1 MMPNMWSE
9 TPEGTRMLGRRES
22 LSSQLKKQLLQ
33 KIDDKVY
40 LPGQRIPSESDLC
53 AEFGVSRTVVR
64 EAVASLR
71 ADGVLKSRQGIGV
84 FVDDAPRLLPFEIS
98 PIPDDAVQDI
108 LQILEL
114 RLSVELEAAAMA
126 AERRSDAQLDQIRE
140 ALERIR
146 AEGNGQSGPMDF
158 DFHLAIARATNNP
171 YFEKFLTF
179 LGPQI
184 IPRLRINAIG
194 AKVQSGAYND
204 KLQEEHGA
212 ILEAIEKQDAAAA
225 RDAMRRHLSGS
236 LMRYRQSAA

>member
-1 MMPNMWSE
+1 
-9 TPEGTRMLGRRES
+9 MLGRRES
-22 LSSQLKKQLLQ
+22 LSSQLKKQILQ

-40 LPGQRIPSESDLC
+40 LPGERIPSESDLC

-84 FVDDAPRLLPFEIS
+84 FVDDAPRLQPFEIS
-98 PIPDDAVQDI
+98 PIPDDAVQEI
-108 LQILEL
+108 LHILEL

-126 AERRSDAQLDQIRE
+126 AERRSQTQLEQIAN
-140 ALERIR
+140 ALEKLR
-146 AEGNGQSGPMDF
+146 AEGSGQSGPMDF

-194 AKVQSGAYND
+194 SGAQSGAYHD
-204 KLQEEHGA
+204 KLQEEHRA
-212 ILEAIEKQDAAAA
+212 ILEAIEKQDSAGA

-236 LMRYRQSAA
+236 LTRYRQSAA

>member
-1 MMPNMWSE
+1 MMHSHRVRACCTGISHQQWHRF
-9 TPEGTRMLGRRES
+9 TRLAFRWCFH
-22 LSSQLKKQLLQ
+22 
-33 KIDDKVY
+33 
-40 LPGQRIPSESDLC
+40 P
-53 AEFGVSRTVVR
+53 
-64 EAVASLR
+64 VA
-71 ADGVLKSRQGIGV
+71 

>member
-1 MMPNMWSE
+1 
-9 TPEGTRMLGRRES
+9 MLGRRES
-22 LSSQLKKQLLQ
+22 LSSQLKKQILQ

-40 LPGQRIPSESDLC
+40 LPGERIPSESDLC

-84 FVDDAPRLLPFEIS
+84 FVDDAPRLQPFEIS
-98 PIPDDAVQDI
+98 PLPDAAVQEI

-126 AERRSDAQLDQIRE
+126 AERRSDEQLAEIGD
-140 ALERIR
+140 ALARLS
-146 AEGNGQSGPMDF
+146 AEGAGQSGPMDF
-158 DFHLAIARATNNP
+158 EFHLAIARATNNP

-184 IPRLRINAIG
+184 IPRLRVNAIG
-194 AKVQSGAYND
+194 GKARTGAYND
-204 KLQEEHGA
+204 KLQDEHRA
-212 ILEAIEKQDAAAA
+212 ILDAIEAQDPAAA

-236 LMRYRQSAA
+236 LMRYRQSAV

>member
-1 MMPNMWSE
+1 
-9 TPEGTRMLGRRES
+9 MLGRRES
-22 LSSQLKKQLLQ
+22 LSSQLKKQILQ

-40 LPGQRIPSESDLC
+40 LPGERIPSESDLC

-98 PIPDDAVQDI
+98 PIPDAAVQEI

-114 RLSVELEAAAMA
+114 RLSVELEMAAMA
-126 AERRSDAQLDQIRE
+126 AERRSDEQLVRIKE
-140 ALERIR
+140 ALEKLS
-146 AEGNGQSGPMDF
+146 AEGSGQSGAMDF
-158 DFHLAIARATNNP
+158 DFHLAIARATGNP

-184 IPRLRINAIG
+184 IPRLRINALG
-194 AKVQSGAYND
+194 SQAQSGAYND
-204 KLQEEHGA
+204 KLQDEHWS
-212 ILEAIEKQDAAAA
+212 ILEAIETQDPVAA

>member
-1 MMPNMWSE
+1 
-9 TPEGTRMLGRRES
+9 MLGRRES

>member
-1 MMPNMWSE
+1 
-9 TPEGTRMLGRRES
+9 MLGRRES

-114 RLSVELEAAAMA
+114 RLSVELEASAMA
-126 AERRSDAQLDQIRE
+126 AERRSDAQLGQIRE

-146 AEGNGQSGPMDF
+146 AEGSGQSGPMDF
-158 DFHLAIARATNNP
+158 DFHLSIARATNNP

-194 AKVQSGAYND
+194 SKAHSGAYN
-204 KLQEEHGA
+204 
-212 ILEAIEKQDAAAA
+212 EKAAGGT
-225 RDAMRRHLSGS
+225 RGHSRSH
-236 LMRYRQSAA
+236 

>member
-1 MMPNMWSE
+1 
-9 TPEGTRMLGRRES
+9 
-22 LSSQLKKQLLQ
+22 
-33 KIDDKVY
+33 
-40 LPGQRIPSESDLC
+40 
-53 AEFGVSRTVVR
+53 
-64 EAVASLR
+64 
-71 ADGVLKSRQGIGV
+71 
-84 FVDDAPRLLPFEIS
+84 
-98 PIPDDAVQDI
+98 
-108 LQILEL
+108 
-114 RLSVELEAAAMA
+114 MA

>member
-1 MMPNMWSE
+1 
-9 TPEGTRMLGRRES
+9 MLGRRES
-22 LSSQLKKQLLQ
+22 LSSQLKKQILQ

-40 LPGQRIPSESDLC
+40 LPGERIPSESDLC

-84 FVDDAPRLLPFEIS
+84 FVDDAPRLQPFEIS
-98 PIPDDAVQDI
+98 PIPDDAVQEI
-108 LQILEL
+108 LHILEL

-126 AERRSDAQLDQIRE
+126 AERRSQTQLEQIAN
-140 ALERIR
+140 ALEKLC
-146 AEGNGQSGPMDF
+146 AEGSGQSGPMDF

-194 AKVQSGAYND
+194 SGAQSGAYHD
-204 KLQEEHGA
+204 KLQEEHRA
-212 ILEAIEKQDAAAA
+212 ILEAIEKQDSAGA

-236 LMRYRQSAA
+236 LTRYRQSAA

>member
-1 MMPNMWSE
+1 
-9 TPEGTRMLGRRES
+9 MLGRRES
-22 LSSQLKKQLLQ
+22 LSSQLKKQILQ

-40 LPGQRIPSESDLC
+40 LPGERIPSESDLC

-84 FVDDAPRLLPFEIS
+84 FVDDAPRLQPFEIS
-98 PIPDDAVQDI
+98 PIPDDAMQEI
-108 LQILEL
+108 LHILEL

-126 AERRSDAQLDQIRE
+126 AERRSQAQLEQIAN
-140 ALERIR
+140 ALEKLR

-194 AKVQSGAYND
+194 SGAQSGAYHD
-204 KLQEEHGA
+204 KLQEEHRA
-212 ILEAIEKQDAAAA
+212 ILEAIEKKDSAGA

-236 LMRYRQSAA
+236 LTRYRQSAV

>member
-1 MMPNMWSE
+1 
-9 TPEGTRMLGRRES
+9 MLGRRES
-22 LSSQLKKQLLQ
+22 LSSQLKKQILQ

-40 LPGQRIPSESDLC
+40 LPGERIPSESDLC

-84 FVDDAPRLLPFEIS
+84 FVDDAPRLQPFEIS
-98 PIPDDAVQDI
+98 PIPDDAVQEI
-108 LQILEL
+108 LHILEL

-126 AERRSDAQLDQIRE
+126 AERRSQAQLEQIAN
-140 ALERIR
+140 ALEKLR

-194 AKVQSGAYND
+194 SGAQSGAYHD
-204 KLQEEHGA
+204 KLQEEHHA
-212 ILEAIEKQDAAAA
+212 ILDAIEKKDSAGA

-236 LMRYRQSAA
+236 LTRYRQSAA